1 MKKLYTLA
9 ILFTVAVGFSQNVT
23 NSSESTQEIH
33 AIPAGYYNAATG
45 TGYTLKTQLKN
56 IITNGHTA
64 QSYGAGLWSLYATSL
79 RDNFY
84 ENDGSLLDI
93 YSENPTGADPYNF
106 TGTAQQCGNYN
117 AEGVCYNKEHLIPQS
132 YFNSALPMYSD
143 AHHVVPSDGRV
154 NGWRGN
160 YGFGLVDATTT
171 NPCNNGASNTPCN
184 SQNGSKKGNNKNSGY
199 SAGYSGIVFEP
210 IDEFKGDVARSFLYF
225 ATRYETQMA
234 GFYTAAI
241 ADANGPE
248 VTVMFDGS
256 NNKVFSDTF
265 LNILLT
271 WHKNDPV
278 SAKEIAFNDAIYA
291 FQGNRNPYIDHPEYV
306 CLIWSSQCAAL
317 STPSFEFASVSVYP
331 NPSNTHKINID
342 TDIVLDDIQLINING
357 QLIQQIKKPN
367 ANGNTYTVE
376 NLPSGF
382 YFLKMTS
389 DNQSTTKK
397 VIIN

>member
-1 MKKLYTLA
+1 MKKLYTL
-9 ILFTVAVGFSQNVT
+9 VAVLSVALSFSQDQSIN
-23 NSSESTQEIH
+23 STQ
-33 AIPAGYYNAATG
+33 AIPAGYYNNATG

-56 IITNGHTA
+56 IITNGHNP
-64 QSYGAGLWSLYATSL
+64 QSYTTGLWSLYATSL

-93 YSENPTGADPYNF
+93 YSENPAGADPYNY
-106 TGTAQQCGNYN
+106 TGTSQQCGNYN

-154 NGWRGN
+154 NGWRNN
-160 YGFGLVDATTT
+160 YGFGVVDGTTT
-171 NPCNNGASNTPCN
+171 SPCNSGATNTPCN

-225 ATRYETQMA
+225 ATRYETQMP
-234 GFYTAAI
+234 GFYTTSV
-241 ADANGPE
+241 ADPNGPE

-256 NNKVFSDTF
+256 SNKVFSDTF

-271 WHKNDPV
+271 WHQNDPV
-278 SAKEIAFNDAIYA
+278 SPKEIAFNDAIYT

-306 CLIWSSQCAAL
+306 AIIWGTPLSNPNFDLL
-317 STPSFEFASVSVYP
+317 STVSVYP
-331 NPSNTHKINID
+331 NPSNNHRINIE
-342 TDIVLDDIQLINING
+342 TEQVLSEIQLVNING
-357 QLIQQIKKPN
+357 QLMQNIKNPN
-367 ANGNTYTVE
+367 SQDNTYTLE

-382 YFLKMTS
+382 YFLKLTS